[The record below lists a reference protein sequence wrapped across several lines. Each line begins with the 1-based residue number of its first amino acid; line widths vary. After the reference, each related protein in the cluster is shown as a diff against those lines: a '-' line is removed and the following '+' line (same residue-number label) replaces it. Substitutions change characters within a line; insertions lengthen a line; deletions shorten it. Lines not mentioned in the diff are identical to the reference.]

1 VAMAVSASTYLFAL
15 ATISITFVGSSALV
29 IILRQ
34 TIGGEMSRLDVLVT
48 RIFIQLGF
56 IVAAGA
62 LLPPLLMLY
71 SLPPDLTWRVSSL
84 AAAVPSFLFAVT
96 YPHRRHAAS
105 AVPTPVLIWIDV
117 LILLVAAMVLAWN
130 ASGVGIEP
138 SAGPFA
144 AALTAILFLSG
155 WAYLQAL
162 NILLKPHVDRLT
174 TEPVIP
180 PLARGKTVAAGGAS
194 PKTIDDR
201 SRKEASR

>member
-1 VAMAVSASTYLFAL
+1 MAVSASTYLFAL
-15 ATISITFVGSSALV
+15 ATVSVTFVGFSALV

-62 LLPPLLMLY
+62 MLPPLLMLFA
-71 SLPPDLTWRVSSL
+71 LPPSLTWRISSI
-84 AAAVPSFLFAVT
+84 AAAAPSFLFAVT
-96 YPHRRHAAS
+96 YPSRRHAAS
-105 AVPTPVLIWIDV
+105 GVPTPLVIWIDV
-117 LILLVAAMVLAWN
+117 LILLAAALILAWN
-130 ASGVGIEP
+130 AAGVGIEP

-162 NILLKPHVDRLT
+162 NILLRPHIDRLNSGLNT
-174 TEPVIP
+174 RHDE
-180 PLARGKTVAAGGAS
+180 RGEKLGLGNAS
-194 PKTIDDR
+194 SKAP
-201 SRKEASR
+201 

>member
-1 VAMAVSASTYLFAL
+1 MASSATTYLLAL
-15 ATISITFVGSSALV
+15 ATISVTFVGFSALV

-48 RIFIQLGF
+48 RIFIELGF

-62 LLPPLLMLY
+62 MLPPLLMLF
-71 SLPPDLTWRVSSL
+71 SLPPTLTWRVSSI

-96 YPHRRHAAS
+96 YPGRRNAAS
-105 AVPTPVLIWIDV
+105 GVATPIVIRIDV
-117 LILLVAAMVLAWN
+117 LILLVAALILAGN
-130 ASGVGIEP
+130 ASGVGIQP

-162 NILLKPHVDRLT
+162 NILLRPH
-174 TEPVIP
+174 
-180 PLARGKTVAAGGAS
+180 
-194 PKTIDDR
+194 IDHLNSGPDTR
-201 SRKEASR
+201 FNDRKEKVGLGDASSRVP

>member
-1 VAMAVSASTYLFAL
+1 MAISASTYLFAL
-15 ATISITFVGSSALV
+15 ATISVTFVGFSALV

-62 LLPPLLMLY
+62 MLPPLLMLF
-71 SLPPDLTWRVSSL
+71 SLPPSLTWRVSSIT
-84 AAAVPSFLFAVT
+84 AAVPSFLFAVT
-96 YPHRRHAAS
+96 YPGRRHAAS
-105 AVPTPVLIWIDV
+105 GVRTPIVIWIDV
-117 LILLVAAMVLAWN
+117 LILLVAALVLAWN
-130 ASGVGIEP
+130 AVGVGFEP

-162 NILLKPHVDRLT
+162 NILLRPHIDRLKSGSNT
-174 TEPVIP
+174 RLP
-180 PLARGKTVAAGGAS
+180 ARGEEMATGDGS
-194 PKTIDDR
+194 
-201 SRKEASR
+201 SRTP